1 MADVKSMLKDYLD
14 GDFMTF
20 INAGEFAE
28 EIELDKI
35 KIMAVVEHRT
45 AEKSGNQNLNYPGL
59 HGDFVE
65 VYFKVSEYE
74 VERQRLMKQ
83 GEICYL
89 NGKRYTVE
97 EITNEQGMAHLKLS
111 EYRQNTVRM
120 I

>member
-1 MADVKSMLKDYLD
+1 MLKDFLD
-14 GDFMTF
+14 ADFLTF
-20 INAGEFAE
+20 LNDGEFAE
-28 EIELDKI
+28 EIELGKVKI
-35 KIMAVVEHRT
+35 LAVIEHKT

-65 VYFKVSEYE
+65 VYFKVADYE
-74 VERQRLMKQ
+74 PRLMKH

-97 EITNEQGMAHLKLS
+97 EVTNEQGMAHLKLS
-111 EYRQNTVRM
+111 EYRQNTAVR